1 MARSFKGVD
10 LNANLARLVPHMDI
24 ADEYGGALQHLQ
36 TVWDNLILLGQLSGV
51 GAEMNSTRR
60 SFSEL
65 AADLINQLGTEA
77 FKKCCQEMTSKA
89 QVAINILVR
98 NLFERTADIGFLS
111 CDDDIRSFL
120 KNSKDDDAR
129 AALQH
134 RFEEYVRK
142 YSVYSDIILLDPEGH
157 VVARLDETVSVSRS
171 ADQLIHEAMTT
182 KAAYIERFGES
193 DLIPNAKRSLLYAF
207 RVTDAAG
214 VVLGV
219 LCLSFRFENE
229 AELIFSNLAA
239 KDDWAV
245 ITILDQTGVVI
256 ASSDPHHIPIG
267 AALTPLHD
275 RECQIVRFGA
285 SQYIATSRAA
295 QPYQGYAGPPWFGHV
310 MVPLQHAFNN
320 DPSHNEQEI
329 DAGLLSLVSGAS
341 ELFTQEIRNIPAKA
355 NRILQD
361 LSRSVWNGSVSQGST
376 ADAGTAAFS
385 RIILK
390 EISDTG
396 GRTKDVFERSIAD
409 LHKTVVT
416 SLLRDSQFHAALA
429 MDIMDRN
436 LYERA
441 NDCRWWA
448 LSSTIAEVLARE
460 QRSDQDAEIVDAILR
475 TINGLYTVYT
485 NILVFDAQGRIVSC
499 SNESTLKGSV
509 LTDRWIASVLSL
521 RDTQGYSV
529 SEFAPTHLYGD
540 RSTYIYG
547 AAIRSSQGLPAVG
560 GVAIVFDSE
569 PQFNAMLN
577 DALPRDSAG
586 KIKQGSFGVFV
597 EPNGRVIACCGADF
611 KPGDTLSVDQAF
623 LHLHPGAS
631 HSGITV
637 VDGAYYAV
645 GAKCSSGYREY
656 KDKRDPYRNPVIA
669 LVFTRLCDANAKTS
683 FVGGRS
689 SAIRSDRMRPGS
701 KEDIATFRIGQRWY
715 AARVNEIVET
725 INDASLF
732 PIPFMPPIM
741 IGCTTYKGSPLSVLD
756 LRRLLG
762 GAANVSEARE
772 TSNQIVIMK
781 KPDGTCFGL
790 LVDDLGEIT
799 EVLTDRLAQLPA
811 MVADQQAF
819 ADSVIAPNDTD
830 EGNLIVVL
838 RAERLHANLTH
849 SGAGATAPM
858 TPAPQR
864 EPIAKT
870 A

>member
-1 MARSFKGVD
+1 MARSFKGID
-10 LNANLARLVPHMDI
+10 LNADLARLVPHMEI
-24 ADEYGGALQHLQ
+24 ADEYGSALQHLQ

-51 GAEMNSTRR
+51 GAEMNGTRR

-89 QVAINILVR
+89 QVTINILVR

-111 CDDDIRSFL
+111 CDEDIRAFL
-120 KNSKDDDAR
+120 RNSGDGDAR
-129 AALQH
+129 AALQQ

-157 VVARLDETVSVSRS
+157 VVARLDETVSVDRS
-171 ADQLIHEAMTT
+171 ADPLVHEAMTT
-182 KAAYIERFGES
+182 KAAYIEKFGES
-193 DLIPNAKRSLLYAF
+193 DLIPHAKRSLLYAF
-207 RVTDAAG
+207 RITDAKGA
-214 VVLGV
+214 VLGV
-219 LCLSFRFENE
+219 LCLSFRFEHE
-229 AELIFSNLAA
+229 ADLIFSNLAT
-239 KDDWAV
+239 KDDWSV
-245 ITILDQTGVVI
+245 ITILDHTGVVI

-310 MVPLQHAFNN
+310 MVPLQHAFNS
-320 DPSHNEQEI
+320 DPLHDEREI
-329 DAGLLSLVSGAS
+329 DSGLLSLVSGAS

-376 ADAGTAAFS
+376 GDAGTAAFS

-396 GRTKDVFERSIAD
+396 ARTKDVFERSIGD

-460 QRSDQDAEIVDAILR
+460 QRSDQDAEIIDSILR

-499 SNESTLKGSV
+499 SNDVALKGTV
-509 LTDRWIASVLSL
+509 LTDRWISSVLSL

-540 RSTYIYG
+540 RPTYVYG
-547 AAIRSSQGLPAVG
+547 AAIRSSQGLSAVG

-577 DALPRDSAG
+577 DALPRDSSG
-586 KIKQGSFGVFV
+586 NVKQGSFGVFA
-597 EPNGRVIACCGADF
+597 EPNGRVIACCGSDIE
-611 KPGDTLSVDQAF
+611 PGDTLSVDQAF
-623 LHLHPGAS
+623 LHLQPGAG
-631 HSGITV
+631 HSGITI

-656 KDKRDPYRNPVIA
+656 KDERDPYKNPVIA
-669 LVFTRLCDANAKTS
+669 LVFTRLCDANAQKS
-683 FVGGRS
+683 FVGTRS
-689 SAIRSDRMRPGS
+689 SIAIRSDRMRAGS
-701 KEDIATFRIGQRWY
+701 KEDIVTFRIGQRWY

-741 IGCTTYKGSPLSVLD
+741 VGCTTYKGSPLSVLD
-756 LRRLLG
+756 LRGLLG
-762 GAANVSEARE
+762 LAEGREA
-772 TSNQIVIMK
+772 SNQIVIMK

-799 EVLTDRLAQLPA
+799 EVLTERLAQLPA
-811 MVADQQAF
+811 MVADQQSF
-819 ADSVIAPNDTD
+819 ADAVIAPNDTD
-830 EGNLIVVL
+830 EGTLIVVL

-849 SGAGATAPM
+849 SVAGTTALNAR
-858 TPAPQR
+858 APQH

>member
-1 MARSFKGVD
+1 
-10 LNANLARLVPHMDI
+10 MDN

-98 NLFERTADIGFLS
+98 NLFERTADIGFLA
-111 CDDDIRSFL
+111 CDEDIRAFL
-120 KNSKDDDAR
+120 KTSADVDAR
-129 AALQH
+129 AALQQ

-142 YSVYSDIILLDPEGH
+142 YSVYSDIILLDPEGR
-157 VVARLDETVSVSRS
+157 VVARLDETASVDRS
-171 ADQLIHEAMTT
+171 VDPLIHEAMTT
-182 KAAYIERFGES
+182 KAAYIEKFGQS
-193 DLIPNAKRSLLYAF
+193 DLIPHAKQSLLYAF
-207 RVTDAAG
+207 RVTDTTGA
-214 VVLGV
+214 VLGV
-219 LCLSFRFENE
+219 LCLCFRFENE
-229 AELIFSNLAA
+229 ADLIFSNLAT
-239 KDDWAV
+239 KDDWSV
-245 ITILDQTGVVI
+245 ITILDQAGVVI

-267 AALTPLHD
+267 AGLTPLHNT
-275 RECQIVRFGA
+275 ECQIVRFGA
-285 SQYIATSRAA
+285 LQYLAASRAA

-310 MVPLQHAFNN
+310 MIPIQHAFNS
-320 DPSHNEQEI
+320 DPSHVEQEI
-329 DAGLLSLVSGAS
+329 DSGLLSRVSNAS
-341 ELFTQEIRNIPAKA
+341 ALFRQEIRDIPTKA
-355 NRILQD
+355 SRILRD

-376 ADAGTAAFS
+376 SDGTRDAGTAAFS

-390 EISDTG
+390 EISNTG
-396 GRTKDVFERSIAD
+396 AKTKDIFERSISD

-416 SLLRDSQFHAALA
+416 SLLHDSEFHAALA
-429 MDIMDRN
+429 IDIMDRN

-448 LSSTIAEVLARE
+448 LASTISEKLARE
-460 QRSDQDAEIVDAILR
+460 QRSDQDAEIVDQVLR

-499 SNESTLKGSV
+499 SSDSALKGTV
-509 LTDRWIASVLSL
+509 LTERWVSSILSL
-521 RDTQGYSV
+521 RDTQGYCV
-529 SEFAPTHLYGD
+529 SEFAPTPLYEN
-540 RSTYIYG
+540 RPTYVYG
-547 AAIRSSQGLPAVG
+547 AAIRKSHGLPAVG

-577 DALPRDSAG
+577 DALPRDG
-586 KIKQGSFGVFV
+586 DGNINKDSFGLFV
-597 EPNGRVIACCGADF
+597 EPGGRVIACSSARF
-611 KPGDTLSVDQAF
+611 KPGDTLSLDQAF
-623 LHLHPGAS
+623 LRLDAGAS
-631 HSGITV
+631 HSGITI

-645 GAKCSSGYREY
+645 GAQCSSGYREY
-656 KDKRDPYRNPVIA
+656 KDKRDAYKNPVTA
-669 LVFTRLCDANAKTS
+669 LVLTRLCDANAQES
-683 FVGGRS
+683 FVRARS
-689 SAIRSDRMRPGS
+689 STIQSDRMRAGS

-725 INDASLF
+725 IDDASLF
-732 PIPFMPPIM
+732 PIPFMPAIM
-741 IGCTTYKGSPLSVLD
+741 VGCTTYKGSPLSVLD

-762 GAANVSEARE
+762 GSAGVSESGE

-799 EVLTDRLAQLPA
+799 EVLTDRLSLLPA

-819 ADSVIAPNDTD
+819 ADSVIATNDTD
-830 EGNLIVVL
+830 EGNLLVVL
-838 RAERLHANLTH
+838 RAERLHANLAH
-849 SGAGATAPM
+849 SVAGVTAPM
-858 TPAPQR
+858 ARAPQR
-864 EPIAKT
+864 QPIART